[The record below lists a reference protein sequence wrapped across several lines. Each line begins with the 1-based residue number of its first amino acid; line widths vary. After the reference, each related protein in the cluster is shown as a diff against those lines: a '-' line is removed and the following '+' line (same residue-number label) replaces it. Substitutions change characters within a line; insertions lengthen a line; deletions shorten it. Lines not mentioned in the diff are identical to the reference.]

1 MRQKVLFDGNWL
13 FHKGDIKRPL
23 PTSKGPIYSQSKTER
38 MLWGPASI
46 RYNANPD
53 QFYGDKEICSDTW
66 EYVTLPHDYTINE
79 TPLKE
84 NNCALGFLPYR
95 NAWYRKNFF
104 IGDDDKGKR
113 LILFFEA
120 VATECT
126 VYLNGCV
133 LKHNFSGYNSF
144 EVDISDFVKFG
155 EDNVLAVYVNAEN
168 HEGWW
173 YEGAGIYRHV
183 WLIKTGDVAVD
194 TYGVYAMPKKVSET
208 LWRIEVQT
216 EIINASYTPV
226 TVSAKTV
233 FYDENCMAV
242 AEGNGIVTV
251 PDREKSIAKYLYICY
266 TFFAYGKKKEVK
278 ILMTKS
284 KTIFV
289 CSECGNESSKWLGK
303 CPACNSWNSFYEQKV
318 VETKQGKHSELNKSE
333 NKPQKLNSYQAKETL
348 RTSTGFG
355 ELDRVLGGGLVKGSL
370 VLLGGEPG
378 IGKSTL
384 ILQICDKVKGDGKV
398 LYVSGE
404 ESAEQIKMRA
414 DRLGINNDDILF
426 LGETD
431 IDIVNQAIMEIN
443 PKLVI
448 IDSIQTMYS
457 EEISAA
463 AGSVSQVR
471 EITSQVMRVCKSRAI
486 TTIIIGHVTKE
497 GNIAGPRVLEHMVD
511 TVLYL
516 EGERYFSYRV
526 LRGVKNRFGSTNEI
540 GMFEMNEEGM
550 CEITNPSDILISERE
565 DNPAGSCIVSSI
577 EGTRVI
583 LIELQA
589 LTTQSI
595 FGFPKRT
602 ANGTDYNRLALLIA
616 VLEKRAGV
624 MLGSQDIYLNLVGGI
639 KVNEPSIDLGM
650 IMAVASSY
658 KNVSIPKDMVIIGE
672 VGLTGE
678 VRRINLIDKRLKE
691 AEKLGFKSCIIP
703 QSNKKDLKEKYKLDI
718 IGVGN
723 INEAMKKIG
732 LK

>member
-1 MRQKVLFDGNWL
+1 MK
-13 FHKGDIKRPL
+13 
-23 PTSKGPIYSQSKTER
+23 
-38 MLWGPASI
+38 
-46 RYNANPD
+46 
-53 QFYGDKEICSDTW
+53 
-66 EYVTLPHDYTINE
+66 
-79 TPLKE
+79 
-84 NNCALGFLPYR
+84 
-95 NAWYRKNFF
+95 
-104 IGDDDKGKR
+104 
-113 LILFFEA
+113 
-120 VATECT
+120 
-126 VYLNGCV
+126 
-133 LKHNFSGYNSF
+133 
-144 EVDISDFVKFG
+144 
-155 EDNVLAVYVNAEN
+155 
-168 HEGWW
+168 
-173 YEGAGIYRHV
+173 
-183 WLIKTGDVAVD
+183 
-194 TYGVYAMPKKVSET
+194 
-208 LWRIEVQT
+208 
-216 EIINASYTPV
+216 
-226 TVSAKTV
+226 
-233 FYDENCMAV
+233 MA
-242 AEGNGIVTV
+242 
-251 PDREKSIAKYLYICY
+251 
-266 TFFAYGKKKEVK
+266 
-278 ILMTKS
+278 KS

-303 CPACNSWNSFYEQKV
+303 CPACNSWNTFYEQKV
-318 VETKQGKHSELNKSE
+318 VETKSGAHKDLAKSE
-333 NKPQKLNSYQAKETL
+333 NKPQKLNSYEAKETI

-384 ILQICDKVKGDGKV
+384 ILQICDKVKGEGKV

-431 IDIVNQAIMEIN
+431 IDVVNQAIIEIH

-577 EGTRVI
+577 EGTRAI
-583 LIELQA
+583 LIEMQA
-589 LTTQSI
+589 LTTQSV

-616 VLEKRAGV
+616 VLEKRAGI
-624 MLGSQDIYLNLVGGI
+624 MLGSQDVYLNLVGGI
-639 KVNEPSIDLGM
+639 RVNEPSIDLGM
-650 IMAVASSY
+650 MMAVVSSF
-658 KNVSIPKDMVIIGE
+658 KNVPIPKDMVIIGE

-703 QSNKKDLKEKYKLDI
+703 ESNKKDLKETYKLDI
-718 IGVGN
+718 IGVSN

>member
-1 MRQKVLFDGNWL
+1 
-13 FHKGDIKRPL
+13 
-23 PTSKGPIYSQSKTER
+23 
-38 MLWGPASI
+38 
-46 RYNANPD
+46 
-53 QFYGDKEICSDTW
+53 
-66 EYVTLPHDYTINE
+66 
-79 TPLKE
+79 
-84 NNCALGFLPYR
+84 
-95 NAWYRKNFF
+95 
-104 IGDDDKGKR
+104 
-113 LILFFEA
+113 
-120 VATECT
+120 
-126 VYLNGCV
+126 
-133 LKHNFSGYNSF
+133 
-144 EVDISDFVKFG
+144 
-155 EDNVLAVYVNAEN
+155 
-168 HEGWW
+168 
-173 YEGAGIYRHV
+173 
-183 WLIKTGDVAVD
+183 
-194 TYGVYAMPKKVSET
+194 
-208 LWRIEVQT
+208 
-216 EIINASYTPV
+216 
-226 TVSAKTV
+226 
-233 FYDENCMAV
+233 MA
-242 AEGNGIVTV
+242 
-251 PDREKSIAKYLYICY
+251 
-266 TFFAYGKKKEVK
+266 
-278 ILMTKS
+278 KS
-284 KTIFV
+284 KTVFV

-303 CPACNSWNSFYEQKV
+303 CPACNSWNTFYEQKV
-318 VETKQGKHSELNKSE
+318 VETKIGAHKDLAKSE
-333 NKPQKLNSYQAKETL
+333 NKPQKLNSYEAKETL

-384 ILQICDKVKGDGKV
+384 ILQICDKVKGEGKV

-414 DRLGINNDDILF
+414 DRLGIHNDDILF

-431 IDIVNQAIMEIN
+431 IDVVNQAIIEIN

-471 EITSQVMRVCKSRAI
+471 EITSQVMRVCKSRSI

-577 EGTRVI
+577 EGTRAI

-616 VLEKRAGV
+616 VLEKRAGL
-624 MLGSQDIYLNLVGGI
+624 MLGNQDIYLNLVGGI
-639 KVNEPSIDLGM
+639 RVNEPSIDLGM
-650 IMAVASSY
+650 IMAVASSF
-658 KNVSIPKDMVIIGE
+658 KNVAIPKDMVIIGE

-703 QSNKKDLKEKYKLDI
+703 ESNKKDLKETYKLDI
-718 IGVGN
+718 ISVGN